1 MRAIK
6 GNREYKITEAE
17 KNFYQKQGFDIIGD
31 DGVVIQYGA
40 GKTVP
45 YEQYKKVV
53 DELEALKKDTEHT
66 EHTEHADNKELE
78 DMTKAE
84 LEKMA
89 DTYFIA
95 HNSKTTKEEL
105 IKLINE
111 ALETAGQ
118 KVEGE

>member
-53 DELEALKKDTEHT
+53 DELEALKKNTGH
-66 EHTEHADNKELE
+66 KELE